1 MKTLEILDL
10 IEAEIASAIF
20 SNRSMEKEVNVEDTE
35 HDELKKLV
43 NRSTKI
49 VAGRYTFTRKR
60 VVDQT
65 WDVDFAAD
73 TEYDLKIPADFM
85 EDSLESELD
94 KIFKAEDRRAKR
106 RGKRGRRVESPTEG
120 KERRAKAR
128 KEPAPAKTAPTKT
141 APAKTAPTK
150 TAPAKTQ
157 NSQRQ
162 FIMDAI
168 LKGLSNKEIFER
180 LLAHFG
186 DEIISEKH
194 KTHPAWY
201 RSRMRRDGLID

>member
-128 KEPAPAKTAPTKT
+128 KEPAPT
-141 APAKTAPTK
+141 KTAPTK

>member
-10 IEAEIASAIF
+10 VEAEIASAIF

-128 KEPAPAKTAPTKT
+128 KEPAPT
-141 APAKTAPTK
+141 KTAPTK

-157 NSQRQ
+157 NNQRQ

-180 LLAHFG
+180 LLAHFS